1 MIEYQSKTSKYRKG
15 FTHLKNRVTTNQK
28 QPTES
33 PEPKRRDHQQE
44 RRKSPSHKKEK
55 GTKKKRKTKG
65 KTRFKMAVN
74 TCLSITALN
83 VNGLNAAIKR
93 HRVADGIKTNKQN
106 KKQEPTIHWSQ
117 KTHFRA
123 EDTNRRKVGIEK
135 DISCKRK

>member
-1 MIEYQSKTSKYRKG
+1 MERCGRQGWEIKLREFLRGLCEGKRG
-15 FTHLKNRVTTNQK
+15 VNQGG
-28 QPTES
+28 Q
-33 PEPKRRDHQQE
+33 
-44 RRKSPSHKKEK
+44 KEK
-55 GTKKKRKTKG
+55 WTKKKRKTKG